1 MALAGFIVPVI
12 SAEGEVIALAI
23 AFAIALV
30 AILLPIEEA
39 GITVSCIVMVGS
51 DAII

>member
-39 GITVSCIVMVGS
+39 GITES
-51 DAII
+51 